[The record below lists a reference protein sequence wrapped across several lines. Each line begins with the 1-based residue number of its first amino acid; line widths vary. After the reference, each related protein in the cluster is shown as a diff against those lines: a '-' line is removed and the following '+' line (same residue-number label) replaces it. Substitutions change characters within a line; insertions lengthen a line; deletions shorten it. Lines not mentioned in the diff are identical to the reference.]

1 MLRRFLTVSVFA
13 LGSSVTVPTRAGTF
27 FFDFNNQSDAGLTRY
42 NPLAGF
48 GQGGTF
54 SFPQLPPGDFGYR
67 LMEAGVPANN
77 PGGPARM
84 GSSATGQTFGNVAEA
99 VDVVRFASGPPG
111 IAAAPRPR

>member
-13 LGSSVTVPTRAGTF
+13 LVSSVTVPTRAGTF
-27 FFDFNNQSDAGLTRY
+27 YFDFNNQSDAGLTRY
-42 NPLAGF
+42 DPLAGF

-54 SFPQLPPGDFGYR
+54 PQLSPGDFGYR

-99 VDVVRFASGPPG
+99 VDVVSFASGPPG